1 MPLAVM
7 VLGGPPP
14 GRLVPE
20 LLAASGCLP
29 PLMLSLECRRGLC
42 EPPPRSRGCTVD
54 PDLARSPLLTACQLT
69 HTACQPGEFPIK
81 PHYGQVQAAVRHKQ
95 TLPTPGV
102 VPVVE
107 EAATISHQCCQ
118 LSADKALEARST
130 ARPNR
135 TLGETVRKA

>member
-1 MPLAVM
+1 MTAHAPEVEAVPLAVM

-42 EPPPRSRGCTVD
+42 DPPFRSRGCTVD

-69 HTACQPGEFPIK
+69 HTTC
-81 PHYGQVQAAVRHKQ
+81 Q
-95 TLPTPGV
+95 TL
-102 VPVVE
+102 
-107 EAATISHQCCQ
+107 
-118 LSADKALEARST
+118 
-130 ARPNR
+130 
-135 TLGETVRKA
+135 